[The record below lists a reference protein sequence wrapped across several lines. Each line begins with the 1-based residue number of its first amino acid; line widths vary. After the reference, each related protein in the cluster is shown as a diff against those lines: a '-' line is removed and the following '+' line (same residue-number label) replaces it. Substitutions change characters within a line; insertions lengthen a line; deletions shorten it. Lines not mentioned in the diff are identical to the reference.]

1 MFNRRKRQGDD
12 MATRK
17 PRSFYDNMMAAVGI
31 PLIISWLVFAC
42 YVIFKGVNDTEGI
55 VQENLDFFVSL
66 IAIIGGPALLFLT
79 AVLDAWKTEG
89 QAEMAAI
96 PARIEADLAAAVV
109 TREHSNKLEEMNIS
123 HRNEMAALRQ
133 AHEFRMEEKSGVS
146 ISAASKKAS
155 RSKKD

>member
-1 MFNRRKRQGDD
+1 MLIKRKRQGDD
-12 MATRK
+12 MARRK
-17 PRSFYDNMMAAVGI
+17 PRSFYDNMMAATGI

-42 YVIFKGVNDTEGI
+42 YVIYMGVNDSEGI

-89 QAEMAAI
+89 QAEMASI
-96 PARIEADLAAAVV
+96 PARIEAELSSSEVIRA
-109 TREHSNKLEEMNIS
+109 HSNKLEEINIL
-123 HRNEMAALRQ
+123 HRNEMSALRQ

-146 ISAASKKAS
+146 ISAAKKKAS
-155 RSKKD
+155 STKKD